1 MITIGELDR
10 RIMIHQGEA
19 SISTD
24 FGEATQEWSDLIT
37 VWSKYF
43 VKGGKIKDESDQ
55 QVAEENTF
63 FIIRDPKFSATPT
76 FNEYD
81 YRIKFNNKLYIIQ
94 NIRPIEN
101 RINDYIEVKTLEK
114 NNITI

>member
-10 RIMIHQGEA
+10 RIMIQQGEA
-19 SISTD
+19 SIDSNY
-24 FGEATQEWSDLIT
+24 GSAKQEWSDLIT
-37 VWSKYF
+37 VYAKYF
-43 VKGGKIKDESDQ
+43 VKGGKIEDESDQ
-55 QVAEENTF
+55 QVGLNNAY

-81 YRIKFNNKLYIIQ
+81 YRIKYDSKLYIIQ

-101 RINDYIEVKTLEK
+101 RINDFLEVKTIEK
-114 NNITI
+114 SNTTA

>member
-10 RIMIHQGEA
+10 RIMIQQGEA

-37 VWSKYF
+37 VWAKYF

-63 FIIRDPKFSATPT
+63 LLYATLSLVLRLLSMNMII
-76 FNEYD
+76 E
-81 YRIKFNNKLYIIQ
+81 
-94 NIRPIEN
+94 
-101 RINDYIEVKTLEK
+101 
-114 NNITI
+114 